1 MIIPKVVHIAWPDK
15 EVIHNQSPIILN
27 GLRNLI
33 DLNPAW
39 NVIIYDDNEIDTY
52 LKNNL
57 DISDYE
63 LIKDK
68 HIVEKSDLW
77 RLIKLYYDGGL
88 YVDIDRFCNVKLSD
102 IIDEDTR
109 CVLPICLDWDFSQDF
124 MLTIPNSPIMA
135 KTIEM
140 ILSRRKAG
148 YTSTFLLG
156 PQTYMHAITLT
167 LFGEIINTDPG
178 KEKFDEIRKTIL
190 ECNLG
195 IKTYNEF
202 PPYDTIIYKH
212 DKGNFKQGNSMLTD
226 WEELK
231 KEFYASYKLKHW
243 TGEW

>member
-1 MIIPKVVHIAWPDK
+1 MIIPKVVHISWPDK
-15 EVIHNQSPIILN
+15 EVINNQSPIILN

-33 DLNPAW
+33 DLNPDW
-39 NVIIYDDNEIDTY
+39 NVTIYNDDEIDTY

-63 LIKDK
+63 LVKNR

-102 IIDEDTR
+102 IIDENTS

-140 ILSRRKAG
+140 ILTRRKEG
-148 YTSTFLLG
+148 HTSTFFLG

-167 LFGEIINTDPG
+167 MFGEMINTDPG
-178 KEKFDEIRKTIL
+178 KEKFNEIRNAL
-190 ECNLG
+190 AECNPY
-195 IKTYNEF
+195 IKTYNES
-202 PPYDTIIYKH
+202 PPYNTIIYKH
-212 DKGNFKQGNSMLTD
+212 DKNTFKQGNSMLTD
-226 WEELK
+226 WSRLK
-231 KEFYASYKLKHW
+231 KEFYASYKLTHW
-243 TGEW
+243 TGDW

>member
-15 EVIHNQSPIILN
+15 EVGNNQSPIILN

-33 DLNPAW
+33 DLNPDW
-39 NVIIYDDNEIDTY
+39 NVIIYDDDEIDTY

-57 DISDYE
+57 DASDYE
-63 LIKDK
+63 LVKDI

-77 RLIKLYYDGGL
+77 RLIKLYYEGGL

-109 CVLPICLDWDFSQDF
+109 CLLPICLDWDFSQDF
-124 MLTIPNSPIMA
+124 MLTIPNSPIMSR
-135 KTIEM
+135 TIEM

-148 YTSTFLLG
+148 YTNTFLLG

-167 LFGEIINTDPG
+167 LFGEIINTNPG
-178 KEKFDEIRKTIL
+178 KEKFDEVRKAVA
-190 ECNLG
+190 ECGLN
-195 IKTYNEF
+195 IKTYNES
-202 PPYDTIIYKH
+202 PPYDTVIYKH
-212 DKGNFKQGNSMLTD
+212 DKDKFKQGNSMLTD

>member
-1 MIIPKVVHIAWPDK
+1 MIYNDNNNASVEKSVYSPDLKSGVARHGGSTPPTRTKILNIMIIPKVVHIAWPDK

-109 CVLPICLDWDFSQDF
+109 CVLPICVDWDFSQDF
-124 MLTIPNSPIMA
+124 MLTIPNNPIMSR
-135 KTIEM
+135 TIEM
-140 ILSRRKAG
+140 
-148 YTSTFLLG
+148 
-156 PQTYMHAITLT
+156 M
-167 LFGEIINTDPG
+167 
-178 KEKFDEIRKTIL
+178 
-190 ECNLG
+190 
-195 IKTYNEF
+195 
-202 PPYDTIIYKH
+202 
-212 DKGNFKQGNSMLTD
+212 
-226 WEELK
+226 
-231 KEFYASYKLKHW
+231 
-243 TGEW
+243 